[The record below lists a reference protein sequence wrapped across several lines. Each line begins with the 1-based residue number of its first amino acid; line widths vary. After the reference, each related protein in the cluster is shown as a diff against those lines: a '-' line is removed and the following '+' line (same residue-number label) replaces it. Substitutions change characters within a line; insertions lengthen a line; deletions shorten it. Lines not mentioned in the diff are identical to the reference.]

1 MGLFSQIEGDP
12 PPSTDV
18 ETLASRLV
26 GIDFGQ
32 LAQVTK
38 PAISPKRPAASK
50 PQTLVLNLFDDV
62 VFTGIVEHVEPTASG
77 HALWGRLDGVEL
89 GTMTLVVNGSVVVG
103 TVRTPDAVYTI
114 RTAGGD
120 TYIIRQIDESTLPP
134 LGEPLEDPLVP
145 RDASIEEDD
154 VPLDDG
160 SVIDVMVVY
169 TPEARIIEGG
179 RAAIEAVIDLFVTE
193 TNQVFENSSVIHR
206 IRLVLRE
213 EIEYVETTNS
223 LIDLGRLSINSDG
236 HMDQVHELRDL
247 YAADFV
253 HLLVARS
260 DVAGRAELSG
270 VFGLTKSHLGA
281 GLVFAHEFGH
291 NLGLR
296 HDRYTVGVPATGS
309 NYGYVNQRAFE
320 PGAPDSARWVTLMA
334 YTTQCFEVGGFVCRG
349 VPYFSNP
356 ELTYNGDPMGVPADH
371 PSTGADG
378 PADAVKTLNERR
390 ETNAN
395 RRRSLASPTP
405 RVHLTLSP
413 YWLSENGGMS
423 TVRATLHRPS
433 SVDTVVTVSASS
445 IEAVTLSRERTIT
458 IRAGETVSPDAVTI
472 TGIDNRD
479 RTGDVRAEVSATA
492 ANASSQGVIGPEP
505 LALAISDD
513 ETTPTVTLS
522 LSRAEILEKGILD
535 DDPNTTFMNAPY
547 RTFLTATLDNRSNNP
562 TLLTLA
568 TSPAQAVEMVWRG
581 PFGLTIQAGQTVSSR
596 VSITSVDNDERTGD
610 VVVTVSATSSQGV
623 TGPESA
629 TLTIIDDEGPPRF
642 VEDSISYTFTS
653 GVGASRALPE
663 PVAGSGLLTY
673 SISPPPGNGVT
684 FTPGPPARLGVS
696 ATSLAASETSY
707 TLTAKDN
714 EGNTD
719 TMVVNITVRDP
730 VCANSVAVSEYV
742 GSAIVAD
749 CEVLL
754 SSRDTLQ
761 GDQSLNWSQDHSIE
775 EWSGV
780 SINEGRVWRLQ
791 LPRKSLTGT
800 IPSELGTLSS
810 LRKLSLSS
818 NQLTGE
824 IPPELDS
831 LASLE
836 FLSLASNRLTGEI
849 PSELGNLAN
858 LELLFLSSNRL
869 IGEIPSELGNLA
881 NLEIVFLA
889 SNQLTGCIPASLRST
904 RNNDLDKLGLPFC
917 DVLLSELIISPR
929 SLTPEFDPYQTT
941 YTALEGTSSVTV
953 TAVNEH
959 NAVIRF
965 FDEGDMEIPDGDA
978 SLDGLQIDLDGGI
991 NAINV
996 RVTSEDGMAS
1006 HTYTIWL
1013 VSASS
1018 CLHGGAVSDPANSG
1032 LVADCDALLMARDK
1046 LAGSASLNWSA
1057 DSVIS

>member
-1 MGLFSQIEGDP
+1 MLSVRSGFLAYAPFATKWRVATVLLLVVTLLIARASLSNPPPPAAAQGTVPTATATPDPTVVPTAPSDVHDAQDQLGGLFSKIEGDP
-12 PPSTDV
+12 PPSSDV

-38 PAISPKRPAASK
+38 PTISPKRPAASK

-103 TVRTPDAVYTI
+103 TVRTPEAVYSI
-114 RTAGGD
+114 RTAGDGK
-120 TYIIRQIDESTLPP
+120 YVIRQIDESTLPP
-134 LGEPLEDPLVP
+134 LGEPLEVPLVP

-433 SVDTVVTVSASS
+433 SVDTVVT
-445 IEAVTLSRERTIT
+445 
-458 IRAGETVSPDAVTI
+458 
-472 TGIDNRD
+472 GISFID
-479 RTGDVRAEVSATA
+479 RGRHSE
-492 ANASSQGVIGPEP
+492 QG
-505 LALAISDD
+505 
-513 ETTPTVTLS
+513 
-522 LSRAEILEKGILD
+522 
-535 DDPNTTFMNAPY
+535 
-547 RTFLTATLDNRSNNP
+547 
-562 TLLTLA
+562 
-568 TSPAQAVEMVWRG
+568 
-581 PFGLTIQAGQTVSSR
+581 
-596 VSITSVDNDERTGD
+596 
-610 VVVTVSATSSQGV
+610 
-623 TGPESA
+623 
-629 TLTIIDDEGPPRF
+629 
-642 VEDSISYTFTS
+642 
-653 GVGASRALPE
+653 
-663 PVAGSGLLTY
+663 
-673 SISPPPGNGVT
+673 
-684 FTPGPPARLGVS
+684 
-696 ATSLAASETSY
+696 
-707 TLTAKDN
+707 KDN
-714 EGNTD
+714 N
-719 TMVVNITVRDP
+719 
-730 VCANSVAVSEYV
+730 
-742 GSAIVAD
+742 
-749 CEVLL
+749 
-754 SSRDTLQ
+754 
-761 GDQSLNWSQDHSIE
+761 HS
-775 EWSGV
+775 
-780 SINEGRVWRLQ
+780 GR
-791 LPRKSLTGT
+791 
-800 IPSELGTLSS
+800 
-810 LRKLSLSS
+810 
-818 NQLTGE
+818 
-824 IPPELDS
+824 
-831 LASLE
+831 
-836 FLSLASNRLTGEI
+836 
-849 PSELGNLAN
+849 
-858 LELLFLSSNRL
+858 
-869 IGEIPSELGNLA
+869 
-881 NLEIVFLA
+881 
-889 SNQLTGCIPASLRST
+889 
-904 RNNDLDKLGLPFC
+904 
-917 DVLLSELIISPR
+917 
-929 SLTPEFDPYQTT
+929 
-941 YTALEGTSSVTV
+941 
-953 TAVNEH
+953 
-959 NAVIRF
+959 
-965 FDEGDMEIPDGDA
+965 
-978 SLDGLQIDLDGGI
+978 
-991 NAINV
+991 
-996 RVTSEDGMAS
+996 
-1006 HTYTIWL
+1006 
-1013 VSASS
+1013 
-1018 CLHGGAVSDPANSG
+1018 
-1032 LVADCDALLMARDK
+1032 
-1046 LAGSASLNWSA
+1046 
-1057 DSVIS
+1057 